1 LNEKRNH
8 FLAFLQKIGVV
19 RAQTPKSKE
28 LTTGETIL
36 AVPGMRRLFVKIA
49 VRVCDL
55 VVNRRADAIICNAK
69 INVQEGNVRSRNC
82 VRKLKGRVEIG
93 HKVDVVVKL

>member
-1 LNEKRNH
+1 M
-8 FLAFLQKIGVV
+8 
-19 RAQTPKSKE
+19 
-28 LTTGETIL
+28 
-36 AVPGMRRLFVKIA
+36 PGMRRLFVKIA